1 MTDRESLQQGAVS
14 GLQSLR
20 VVLGIDSP
28 ETRGWAPLVQQEARR
43 AIDCALAVLA
53 AGPHSAAAAQPDAWM
68 LIEWGRPVSAH
79 LGPPPE
85 VRGPRDEVTSAQ
97 YVNLYATPPAAP
109 EPLSQRVAELE
120 AALRWIEGE
129 TAATPGLTDV
139 ELGRAL
145 ALIGQRAH
153 AALEGPRP

>member
-68 LIEWGRPVSAH
+68 LIEWGRRFIGIERAKVLRH
-79 LGPPPE
+79 
-85 VRGPRDEVTSAQ
+85 
-97 YVNLYATPPAAP
+97 
-109 EPLSQRVAELE
+109 RV
-120 AALRWIEGE
+120 
-129 TAATPGLTDV
+129 
-139 ELGRAL
+139 
-145 ALIGQRAH
+145 RAH
-153 AALEGPRP
+153 QSSPIPGPDVHPRAG